1 MATYLLTV
9 HVTGL
14 LGEVV
19 TSMTLP
25 VPSGSLDAP
34 SSSPELVF
42 VITMFSWQK
51 PDVEVCGHW
60 YASFTCSQSILSS
73 IDTFSGNLRE
83 VFVVSLY
90 SCFEFSRA
98 ALAFFLCYASHCSFS
113 ISSFFSAYSSLSC
126 CLSFFFLRIHDFCM

>member
-1 MATYLLTV
+1 
-9 HVTGL
+9 
-14 LGEVV
+14 
-19 TSMTLP
+19 
-25 VPSGSLDAP
+25 
-34 SSSPELVF
+34 
-42 VITMFSWQK
+42 MFSWQK

-126 CLSFFFLRIHDFCM
+126 CLSFFSLGSMIFACESVVSSPPLVVLVTSGKKLYVR